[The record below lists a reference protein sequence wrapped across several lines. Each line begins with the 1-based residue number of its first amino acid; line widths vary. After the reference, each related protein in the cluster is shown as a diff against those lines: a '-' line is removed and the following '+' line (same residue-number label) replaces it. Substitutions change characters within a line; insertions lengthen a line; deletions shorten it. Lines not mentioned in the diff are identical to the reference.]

1 MCIFPPLSNTVYEW
15 VEWMWRM
22 SERSGV
28 DVENERVECMWTI
41 SEEDK
46 GITSV
51 CKKILEI
58 HSYVFLFCF
67 DDNVET

>member
-1 MCIFPPLSNTVYEW
+1 
-15 VEWMWRM
+15 MWRM

-28 DVENERVECMWTI
+28 DVENERAECMWTI
-41 SEEDK
+41 SEEDNS
-46 GITSV
+46 I